1 MRIIDW
7 SSDVCSSDF
16 DGRAPPHPPPRR
28 RAALA
33 PATRPRR
40 PHPLDRALSR
50 ADLARL
56 RPPQPAPHPRR
67 RRGKRGTPP
76 PPPRRLAPADDPDA
90 RTRHLRDAG
99 RPAGQYPAGLA
110 AGALVRGA
118 ILACP

>member
-1 MRIIDW
+1 MIRRPPRATRTDTLFPYATLVR
-7 SSDVCSSDF
+7 SAGRGRLPHG

-56 RPPQPAPHPRR
+56 RPPQPAPHPPR

-76 PPPRRLAPADDPDA
+76 PPPRRLAPADDPAD

-99 RPAGQYPAGLA
+99 RPAGD
-110 AGALVRGA
+110 
-118 ILACP
+118 